1 MNVLLKTSSGV
12 GVAAE
17 NDYTGPGSY
26 VRCCIDSKD
35 TLLPRQ
41 AIEGIADEEYI
52 AKRDVDMLLDA
63 LEIDR
68 SLLTSVDT
76 NEFLLRITLRIIET
90 PGKDAYNTNMVL
102 RLKHQL
108 EHYGDLFIK

>member
-17 NDYTGPGSY
+17 NDYVGPGSY
-26 VRCCIDSKD
+26 IRCCIDSKD
-35 TLLPRQ
+35 VLIPRQ
-41 AIEGIADEEYI
+41 AIEGVADEEYI